1 MDLLPPEVLGASAAA
16 RERLA
21 GLARDVARNGAAGE
35 AGASLRLAAVARE
48 AIFADALAG
57 ALHARLQELKNVSK

>member
-1 MDLLPPEVLGASAAA
+1 MEMLPPEVLGASADA

-21 GLARDVARNGAAGE
+21 GLARDVARAGAGGTG
-35 AGASLRLAAVARE
+35 GASLRLAAVARE
-48 AIFADALAG
+48 AIFADALAA